1 MTRGRGKE
9 PLSNESRMS
18 TAEQTSA
25 SPPAICVLI
34 PVHNQGEYPFRA
46 LASAVRVRRLA
57 LLEVGLFDERMDHEE
72 DWDLGFRLHQRY
84 GLSAF
89 ATTWAPVCYY
99 WIRRAERR
107 PKHREAQVDGLPVRD
122 YFRQRYGATPRD

>member
-1 MTRGRGKE
+1 
-9 PLSNESRMS
+9 MS

-34 PVHNQGEYPFRA
+34 PVRNQAEYLFRA
-46 LASAVRVRRLA
+46 LASAVFVRRLA

-72 DWDLGFRLHQRY
+72 DWDLWFRLHQRY
-84 GLSAF
+84 GLPAF
-89 ATTWAPVCYY
+89 ATTSAPVCYY
-99 WIRRAERR
+99 WISHAERR
-107 PKHREAQVDGLPVRD
+107 PKHRAAHVDGLPVRD